1 MKDAPRKPEPELEE
15 YAAADDQAVGKGIR
29 FSLLALTALM
39 ALGGIAYLALRPT
52 KIAGPIK
59 VTALSAPAAAS
70 VKALEDIP
78 NTPFTDITA
87 ASGIN
92 FRHETGAYG
101 DKLLPETMGGG
112 VAFADLDGD
121 DAPELLFVNS
131 TQWPGKLPA
140 GTKPATPALYRNNG
154 KGQFTDVTAGSGLD
168 VPLYGM
174 GVALGDYDNDSKTD
188 VFLSTVG
195 GGRLFHNEGGLK
207 FREVT
212 AAAGVA
218 GDPKDWSTASSF
230 FDYDNDGDLDL
241 YVGNYVRWSPEI
253 DREVNYT
260 LVGVGRAYG
269 PPMNFEGSF
278 PRLYR
283 NDGQG
288 KFTDVS
294 ATAGV
299 QVKNPATGV
308 PIAKSLGVAPVDYNR
323 DGWMDLVVA
332 NDTTQNLLFENQKN
346 GTFQEVGALSGLA
359 FDSYGNTRGAMG
371 VDTSRFTDDGKLG
384 VGIGNFANEM
394 TALYVE
400 NGVNFTD
407 EAISWGVGP
416 ASRLLLKFG
425 LFFFDYDLDGRP
437 DLLTSNGHLEEEI
450 SKVQASQSYRQPA
463 QLFWNAGE
471 AGFLNVSTNRAGTD
485 LFAPIVGRGSA
496 FADVDRDG
504 DLDVVLTQAGGA
516 PMLLRNDQQLNHHF
530 VRLKLVGAK
539 SPRDGQGAWVKLTAG
554 GKPQWAQVMP
564 TKSYLSS
571 SEPVL
576 TFGLGANTKID
587 SLEVHWPS
595 GARQTL
601 DTVPVD
607 QLTVIEEPR

>member
-15 YAAADDQAVGKGIR
+15 YAAPDDQAVGKGIR
-29 FSLLALTALM
+29 FSLLALTALVV
-39 ALGGIAYLALRPT
+39 LGGTAYLMLRPQ
-52 KIAGPIK
+52 KVAGPLK

-70 VKALEDIP
+70 LKALEDIP

-87 ASGIN
+87 TSGIT

-140 GTKPATPALYRNNG
+140 GAKPATPALYRNTG

-174 GVALGDYDNDSKTD
+174 GVTLGDYDNDGKTD

-299 QVKNPATGV
+299 QMKNPATGV
-308 PIAKSLGVAPVDYNR
+308 PTAKTLGVAPVDYNR

-346 GTFQEVGALSGLA
+346 GTFLEVGALSGLA

-371 VDTSRFTDDGKLG
+371 VDTSRFTADGKLG

-463 QLFWNAGE
+463 QLFWNAGD
-471 AGFLNVSTNRAGTD
+471 AGFLNVSTNRAGSN

-504 DLDVVLTQAGGA
+504 DLDVVLTQAGG
-516 PMLLRNDQQLNHHF
+516 PPLLLRNDQDLNHHF
-530 VRLKLVGAK
+530 VRLRLVGTK
-539 SPRDGQGAWVKLTAG
+539 SPRDAQGAWVKLTTG
-554 GKPQWAQVMP
+554 GQPQWAQVMP

-576 TFGLGANTKID
+576 TFGLGTNSKID

-595 GARQTL
+595 GTRQTL
-601 DTVPVD
+601 DNVPVD
-607 QLTVIEEPR
+607 QLTVLEEPR

>member
-29 FSLLALTALM
+29 FSLLALTALV
-39 ALGGIAYLALRPT
+39 ALGGIAYLVLRPQKVT
-52 KIAGPIK
+52 GPIK

-87 ASGIN
+87 ASGIT

-140 GTKPATPALYRNNG
+140 GAKPATPALYRNNG

-174 GVALGDYDNDSKTD
+174 GVALGDYDNDGKTD

-241 YVGNYVRWSPEI
+241 YVGNYIRWSPEI

-294 ATAGV
+294 ATSGV

-371 VDTSRFTDDGKLG
+371 VDTSRFTADGKLG

-463 QLFWNAGE
+463 QLFWNAGD
-471 AGFLNVSTNRAGTD
+471 AGFLNVSTNRAGPA

-504 DLDVVLTQAGGA
+504 DLDVVLTQVGGA
-516 PMLLRNDQQLNHHF
+516 PLLLRNDQQLNHHF
-530 VRLKLVGAK
+530 VRLKLIGTK

-576 TFGLGANTKID
+576 TFGLGANPKID

-601 DTVPVD
+601 DTLPVN

>member
-1 MKDAPRKPEPELEE
+1 
-15 YAAADDQAVGKGIR
+15 
-29 FSLLALTALM
+29 
-39 ALGGIAYLALRPT
+39 
-52 KIAGPIK
+52 
-59 VTALSAPAAAS
+59 
-70 VKALEDIP
+70 
-78 NTPFTDITA
+78 
-87 ASGIN
+87 
-92 FRHETGAYG
+92 
-101 DKLLPETMGGG
+101 
-112 VAFADLDGD
+112 
-121 DAPELLFVNS
+121 
-131 TQWPGKLPA
+131 
-140 GTKPATPALYRNNG
+140 
-154 KGQFTDVTAGSGLD
+154 
-168 VPLYGM
+168 
-174 GVALGDYDNDSKTD
+174 
-188 VFLSTVG
+188 
-195 GGRLFHNEGGLK
+195 
-207 FREVT
+207 
-212 AAAGVA
+212 
-218 GDPKDWSTASSF
+218 
-230 FDYDNDGDLDL
+230 
-241 YVGNYVRWSPEI
+241 
-253 DREVNYT
+253 
-260 LVGVGRAYG
+260 
-269 PPMNFEGSF
+269 
-278 PRLYR
+278 
-283 NDGQG
+283 
-288 KFTDVS
+288 
-294 ATAGV
+294 
-299 QVKNPATGV
+299 VKNPATGV

-371 VDTSRFTDDGKLG
+371 VDTSRFTADGKLG

-463 QLFWNAGE
+463 QLFWNAGD
-471 AGFLNVSTNRAGTD
+471 AGFLNVSTNRAGSD

-504 DLDVVLTQAGGA
+504 DLDVVLTQVGGA
-516 PMLLRNDQQLNHHF
+516 PVLLRNDQQLNHHF
-530 VRLKLVGAK
+530 VRLKLVGTK
-539 SPRDGQGAWVKLTAG
+539 SPRDAQGAWVKLTAG

-601 DTVPVD
+601 DTLPVD
-607 QLTVIEEPR
+607 QLTVLEEPR